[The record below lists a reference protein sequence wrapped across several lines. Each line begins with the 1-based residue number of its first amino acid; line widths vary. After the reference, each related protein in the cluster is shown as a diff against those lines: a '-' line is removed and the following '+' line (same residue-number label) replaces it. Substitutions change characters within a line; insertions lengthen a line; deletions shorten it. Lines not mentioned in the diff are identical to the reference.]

1 MHMGKGLRFFSPFHA
16 DGACCFNGPTC
27 LERYLGLA
35 ILLSGL
41 EEEYAA
47 RQEPLSLVLPLDMH
61 AR

>member
-1 MHMGKGLRFFSPFHA
+1 MDLPALKGVLV
-16 DGACCFNGPTC
+16 
-27 LERYLGLA
+27 LL

-47 RQEPLSLVLPLDMH
+47 RQEPLSLVLPLDMY